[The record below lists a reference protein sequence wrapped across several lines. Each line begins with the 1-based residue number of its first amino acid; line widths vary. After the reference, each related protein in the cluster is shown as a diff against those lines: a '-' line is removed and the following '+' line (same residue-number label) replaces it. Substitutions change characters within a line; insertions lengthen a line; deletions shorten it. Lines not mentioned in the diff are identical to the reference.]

1 MVTRVTYTQTDT
13 HTVTY
18 PSLVTLSQSI
28 PQGRGSHSGLC
39 ASSLIGA
46 FPSRIPSRVNLAACR
61 ITDIARGCSPPKSKS
76 PGSRSTVIETAATS
90 GSGGT
95 QRGGSGGPSPNAASG
110 CRLPNRRIQRSVA
123 LSETCT
129 RHEPPSYS
137 PITHTHSQPVSQSAV
152 KLRMER
158 MEHSR
163 SRSCRARRR
172 CQTRG
177 GTPRRDPKPAWAAR
191 GTAAAWPLLPPRT
204 SRGRS
209 RRTPQPPAR
218 CTRRASARASRTTAP
233 TPHPHLRSFSA
244 QQKEPPRERRRR
256 MIKDPH
262 S

>member
-95 QRGGSGGPSPNAASG
+95 QRSGSDGPSPNAASG

-137 PITHTHSQPVSQSAV
+137 PITHTVGQSVSQQ
-152 KLRMER
+152 L
-158 MEHSR
+158 
-163 SRSCRARRR
+163 SCEWKGWSTHGHGPAE
-172 CQTRG
+172 RG
-177 GTPRRDPKPAWAAR
+177 GDAKREEVPRGVIQSLHGQRAVRRHLGRFFLPGRLADVVGVRLSLLHVAPAER
-191 GTAAAWPLLPPRT
+191 LHERVELQHQPPTRT
-204 SRGRS
+204 SVHSLRNKKN
-209 RRTPQPPAR
+209 PP
-218 CTRRASARASRTTAP
+218 
-233 TPHPHLRSFSA
+233 
-244 QQKEPPRERRRR
+244 ENGGEG
-256 MIKDPH
+256 
-262 S
+262 